1 MQACSVVC
9 SLQNTCHGE
18 GSPGG
23 RPPRPWKIAQLLST
37 HKLWPLNEPVSA
49 QALPCTHV
57 ATSTHTVTV
66 SLCGHCTLH
75 RRWQLARIHV
85 QIEPFT
91 NECRIFFLIMYECND
106 RCPVATPSFEAT
118 RAVSL
123 SANGSSCCCRSSF
136 AGKNRSSEWS
146 PTTPVPHL
154 LDPRE

>member
-37 HKLWPLNEPVSA
+37 HKHWPLNQSLHRHY
-49 QALPCTHV
+49 QARMWLPAHTHRNRKLNAV
-57 ATSTHTVTV
+57 AV
-66 SLCGHCTLH
+66 HCTVAGN
-75 RRWQLARIHV
+75 WQEYTYRSNLSPANAEIFFFRKCMNARIDVPLRRHLL
-85 QIEPFT
+85 
-91 NECRIFFLIMYECND
+91 RR
-106 RCPVATPSFEAT
+106 RCEL
-118 RAVSL
+118 VSER
-123 SANGSSCCCRSSF
+123 SSCCCRSSF